1 MPGRISGIWA
11 GTACVVLVVLAVIAW
26 SANGASACACGEFR
40 GHVVAKG
47 ESLYGVPWRIKATL
61 ARVRRPQGSWD
72 RTLEVH
78 FSNGPEDNYTG
89 TGYFTGLPLPLHS
102 EFVFTA
108 TPGEIDEPPESDI
121 SGVTRRHVST
131 LTLDMS
137 DGESVNI
144 QPALAPL
151 PLLKRFR
158 WLRGVRFYDVFFPA
172 GQEPKMITAFDRNGN
187 VLARYKRHHG
197 IFRR

>member
-1 MPGRISGIWA
+1 MSNRYSRISA
-11 GTACVVLVVLAVIAW
+11 VTACAALVIVAVMAWIA
-26 SANGASACACGEFR
+26 SPVPACACGEFR
-40 GHVVAKG
+40 GSVVAKG
-47 ESLYGVPWRIKATL
+47 KSLYGGPWRIKATL

-78 FSNGPEDNYTG
+78 FSNGPEDDYTV
-89 TGYFTGLPLPLHS
+89 TGYFTGLPLPLHP
-102 EFVFTA
+102 EFVLTA
-108 TPGEIDEPPESDI
+108 TLGEIDEPPESDI

-137 DGESVNI
+137 DGESVSI
-144 QPALAPL
+144 QPALAPS

-172 GQEPKMITAFDRNGN
+172 DQEPRMITAFDRNGH
-187 VLARYKRHHG
+187 VLARYKRHRG
-197 IFRR
+197 ILR